1 MKLVRYGD
9 KGAEK
14 PGLIDKS
21 GQLRDLS
28 AHIKD
33 LTGETY
39 SPASLKKLAEI
50 DPASLPSVPGTP
62 RLGPPVTG
70 ISKFVAIGLNYAD
83 HAKETGAQI
92 PTEPI
97 FFLKANTALSGPNDP
112 VEKPRGSTKLDWEV
126 EIAAIIG
133 TRAKYVSEAD
143 ALNHVAGYCVC
154 NDVSERY
161 FQQERGGQWT
171 KGKSCDTFGPIGPWL
186 VTKDEVPDPQ
196 NLPLWLK
203 VNGETMQNG
212 STKLDWEVEIA
223 AIIGTRAKYVSEADA
238 LNHVAGYCV
247 CNDVSERNFQIERLG
262 QWTKG
267 KSHDTF
273 GPLGPWLV
281 TRDEISDVQ
290 KLSMWLDVNG
300 QRRQTGSTT
309 TMIFSMAQCIAYV
322 SQFMT
327 LLPGDVITT
336 GTPPGVGMGMKP
348 QQFLNVG
355 DVVTLGIEQLGE
367 QRQEIVAA

>member
-1 MKLVRYGD
+1 MKLVRYGAI
-9 KGAEK
+9 GQEK

-28 AHIKD
+28 DHVKD
-33 LTGETY
+33 LNGEAY
-39 SPASLKKLAEI
+39 APASLAKLAGL
-50 DPASLPSVPGTP
+50 DATKLAAVSGNP
-62 RLGPPVTG
+62 RLGAPVTG
-70 ISKFVAIGLNYAD
+70 ISKFVAIGLNYVD
-83 HAKETGAQI
+83 HAKETGNPI
-92 PTEPI
+92 PAEPI

-171 KGKSCDTFGPIGPWL
+171 KGKS
-186 VTKDEVPDPQ
+186 
-196 NLPLWLK
+196 
-203 VNGETMQNG
+203 
-212 STKLDWEVEIA
+212 
-223 AIIGTRAKYVSEADA
+223 
-238 LNHVAGYCV
+238 
-247 CNDVSERNFQIERLG
+247 
-262 QWTKG
+262 
-267 KSHDTF
+267 HDTF

-281 TRDEISDVQ
+281 TRDEITDVQ

-300 QRRQTGSTT
+300 KRCQTGSTA
-309 TMIFSMAQCIAYV
+309 TMIFGCAKIVSYV
-322 SQFMT
+322 SEFMT
-327 LLPGDVITT
+327 LQPGDIITT
-336 GTPPGVGMGMKP
+336 GTPPGVGSGMKP
-348 QQFLNVG
+348 PKFLGVG
-355 DVVTLGIEQLGE
+355 DVVTLGIEGLGE

>member
-1 MKLVRYGD
+1 MKLVRYGE

-33 LTGETY
+33 LDGNAY
-39 SPASLKKLAEI
+39 SPASLKKLAAI
-50 DPASLPSVPGTP
+50 DPTSLPAVAGKP
-62 RLGPPVTG
+62 RLGAPVTG

-83 HAKETGAQI
+83 HAKETNAQI

-97 FFLKANTALSGPNDP
+97 FFLKANTALSGPHDA

-133 TRAKYVSEAD
+133 SRAKYVSEAD
-143 ALNHVAGYCVC
+143 ALDHVAGYC
-154 NDVSERY
+154 
-161 FQQERGGQWT
+161 
-171 KGKSCDTFGPIGPWL
+171 I
-186 VTKDEVPDPQ
+186 
-196 NLPLWLK
+196 
-203 VNGETMQNG
+203 
-212 STKLDWEVEIA
+212 
-223 AIIGTRAKYVSEADA
+223 
-238 LNHVAGYCV
+238 
-247 CNDVSERNFQIERLG
+247 CNDVSERNFQTERLG

-281 TRDEISDVQ
+281 TRDEIADVQ

-300 QRRQTGSTT
+300 KRRQTGSTS
-309 TMIFSMAQCIAYV
+309 TMIFPMAKCISYV
-322 SQFMT
+322 SQFLT
-327 LLPGDVITT
+327 LLPGDIVTT
-336 GTPPGVGMGMKP
+336 GTPPGVGSGMKP
-348 QQFLNVG
+348 PQFLNVG
-355 DVVTLGIEQLGE
+355 DVVTLGIDGLGE